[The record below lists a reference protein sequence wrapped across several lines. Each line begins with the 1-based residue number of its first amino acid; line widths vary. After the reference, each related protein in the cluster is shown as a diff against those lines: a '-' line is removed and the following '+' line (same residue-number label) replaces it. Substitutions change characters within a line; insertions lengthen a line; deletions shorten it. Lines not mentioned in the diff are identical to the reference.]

1 MLVHGF
7 DRLCNRNQCL
17 RLTKWF
23 AAGEGHTGQQRILS
37 DALQDLLHISNMAA
51 CKMEEPGVQ
60 RLLELAD
67 VLVDG
72 PFLMAER
79 NLTLQYRGSENQR
92 VIDLAKTRAA
102 GEIIL

>member
-1 MLVHGF
+1 MLLHGF

-51 CKMEEPGVQ
+51 CKIMGL
-60 RLLELAD
+60 RIMAAGTMMGTSLCKDHITDAGTIHDRIL
-67 VLVDG
+67 DG
-72 PFLMAER
+72 PGDPKLFR
-79 NLTLQYRGSENQR
+79 KGC
-92 VIDLAKTRAA
+92 V
-102 GEIIL
+102 